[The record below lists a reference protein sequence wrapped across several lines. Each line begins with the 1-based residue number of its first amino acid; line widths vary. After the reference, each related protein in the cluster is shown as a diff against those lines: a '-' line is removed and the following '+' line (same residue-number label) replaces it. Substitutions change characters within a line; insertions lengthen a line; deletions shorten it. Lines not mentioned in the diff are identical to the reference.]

1 MKSPLENLQGKAKR
15 CVQHDRRYICWLELL
30 LDRVR
35 LAKQLYQGTH
45 MCRAVNHQIYT
56 DNEDDDDDD
65 KVDVDD
71 GGVAGIYRPEGGRSP
86 LTDNGSFR
94 GWTGQ

>member
-1 MKSPLENLQGKAKR
+1 
-15 CVQHDRRYICWLELL
+15 
-30 LDRVR
+30 
-35 LAKQLYQGTH
+35 